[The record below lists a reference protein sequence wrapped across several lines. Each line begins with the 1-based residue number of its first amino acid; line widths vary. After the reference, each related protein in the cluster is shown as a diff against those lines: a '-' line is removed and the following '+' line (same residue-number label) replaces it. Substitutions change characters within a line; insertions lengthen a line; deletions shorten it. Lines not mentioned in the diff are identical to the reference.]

1 MRPLRS
7 KAVEQTTLSFADL
20 GFPLRGQV
28 SSPLRMMRRLHS
40 KKGQD
45 LCKARTLPASL
56 WMMRQW
62 LTSLAALCL
71 AACAQF
77 PAATD
82 TSQSIVLGPPL
93 EEFIATGRI
102 ALRQEKRSDHL
113 RFRWQHTAAG
123 DTVLFMS
130 PLGSGVAEITRDT
143 DSARLTRPN
152 QPPVV
157 ADSLPELAQRV
168 FGSPLPLDALADWLR
183 GARPELRGEV
193 NGWRIEIS
201 DTTLLPAREAASQ
214 ARKAPQRRPKA
225 DSRLLRVATIS
236 RDEVELKLIVDDWET
251 GPEAALHFLRSDSN
265 SE

>member
-1 MRPLRS
+1 M
-7 KAVEQTTLSFADL
+7 TL
-20 GFPLRGQV
+20 
-28 SSPLRMMRRLHS
+28 SSPLRMMKHLHS

-45 LCKARTLPASL
+45 STLPAAL

-62 LTSLAALCL
+62 WPVLTALCL

-82 TSQSIVLGPPL
+82 GTQPNGQPIVLGPPL
-93 EEFIATGRI
+93 EAFIATGRI

-130 PLGSGVAEITRDT
+130 PLGSGVAEITRDA
-143 DSARLTRPN
+143 DSVRLTRPD
-152 QPPVV
+152 QPPVI

-193 NGWRIEIS
+193 DGWRIEIS
-201 DTTLLPAREAASQ
+201 DTSPLPAREAASQ
-214 ARKAPQRRPKA
+214 ARKAHQR
-225 DSRLLRVATIS
+225 RLLRVATIS
-236 RDEVELKLIVDDWET
+236 RGDVELKLIVDDWDA
-251 GPEAALHFLRSDSN
+251 GPEADSN

>member
-1 MRPLRS
+1 MQPLHS
-7 KAVEQTTLSFADL
+7 KAVEQTTLS
-20 GFPLRGQV
+20 
-28 SSPLRMMRRLHS
+28 SPLRMMKHLHS

-62 LTSLAALCL
+62 LVGLAALCL

-77 PAATD
+77 PATTGGPQPTMQPAMQPTEPP
-82 TSQSIVLGPPL
+82 IVLGPPL
-93 EEFIATGRI
+93 DEFVATGRM

-113 RFRWQHTAAG
+113 RFRWQHTAVG

-130 PLGSGVAEITRDT
+130 PLGSGVAEITRDA
-143 DSARLTRPN
+143 DSVRLTRPN

-183 GARPELRGEV
+183 GARPELDGV
-193 NGWRIEIS
+193 VDGWRIEIS
-201 DTTLLPAREAASQ
+201 DTSLLPAREAASQ
-214 ARKAPQRRPKA
+214 ASKAHQHRPKA
-225 DSRLLRVATIS
+225 DSRLLRVATVS
-236 RDEVELKLIVDDWET
+236 RGDVELKLIVDDWGA
-251 GPEAALHFLRSDSN
+251 GPEADSN

>member
-7 KAVEQTTLSFADL
+7 KAVEQTTLS
-20 GFPLRGQV
+20 
-28 SSPLRMMRRLHS
+28 SPLRVMKHLHS

-62 LTSLAALCL
+62 LIGFAALCL

-82 TSQSIVLGPPL
+82 GMQPTEQSIVLGPPL
-93 EEFIATGRI
+93 DEFVATGRM

-113 RFRWQHTAAG
+113 RFRWQHTAVG
-123 DTVLFMS
+123 DRVLFMS
-130 PLGSGVAEITRDT
+130 PLGSGVAEITRDA
-143 DSARLTRPN
+143 DSVRLTRPN

-183 GARPELRGEV
+183 GARPELDGV
-193 NGWRIEIS
+193 VDGWRIEIS
-201 DTTLLPAREAASQ
+201 DTSLLPAREAASQ
-214 ARKAPQRRPKA
+214 ARKAHQRRPKA
-225 DSRLLRVATIS
+225 DSRLLRVATVS
-236 RDEVELKLIVDDWET
+236 RGDVELKLIVDDWVA
-251 GPEAALHFLRSDSN
+251 GPGADSN